1 MVNYTK
7 LKQSRNLY
15 ILLGRVR
22 GDSDVEALDLAN
34 PMERTS
40 GKQTQ
45 RHVSLISVIVLEE
58 MTPFSCRSSGT
69 MTSAALHRADTKST
83 RRSLQ
88 EEAADLHY
96 LICLFALNP
105 QRVREVITSRAGAI
119 QCGTGSSHWW
129 CSDGLWWRD
138 LAVQKGKAPQQIK
151 DRHAFNWLQKELLS
165 SPLRIWPRLSRMLSA
180 RRERNKG
187 VHPGKSQ
194 DTESLD
200 RRDIGL
206 KGDRVLP
213 V

>member
-1 MVNYTK
+1 MSQLQHLETLFVKTGWLLAQGEAVNKKDAQAMVNCTK

-45 RHVSLISVIVLEE
+45 RHVSLISVIVLKE

-129 CSDGLWWRD
+129 CSDGL
-138 LAVQKGKAPQQIK
+138 
-151 DRHAFNWLQKELLS
+151 
-165 SPLRIWPRLSRMLSA
+165 
-180 RRERNKG
+180 
-187 VHPGKSQ
+187 
-194 DTESLD
+194 
-200 RRDIGL
+200 
-206 KGDRVLP
+206 
-213 V
+213 